1 NNPNCCTGTHNALET
16 CPSSSVESY
25 SYFKDSCPDAYA
37 YAFDD
42 PTGLNHCDSAL
53 QADYTITFCP

>member
-1 NNPNCCTGTHNALET
+1 MGFPISLSLYTAE
-16 CPSSSVESY
+16 
-25 SYFKDSCPDAYA
+25 DSCPDAYA